1 MIHCRSATVFSRLI
15 GLKNISN
22 CGINQAA
29 LPEAHKNYSTEGP
42 EKPKLDLPFGF
53 LFEQLGENGTGP

>member
-1 MIHCRSATVFSRLI
+1 M
-15 GLKNISN
+15 NIDA
-22 CGINQAA
+22 INQNEDDV
-29 LPEAHKNYSTEGP
+29 LKNYSTEGP